1 MTETNE
7 SATDGGAGL
16 APVVLGRLSGLYG
29 VRGWFRVFS
38 YTEPRTALLDYD
50 EWLLKTG
57 GRWQATALIEGRQQ
71 GRAIVA
77 RLEGIEDRDT
87 AASFVGADVAVPRER
102 LPVTEPGEYYWADL
116 VGLAVRHR
124 DGRELGTL
132 DHMFATG
139 AHDVMVV
146 KPAAAGSK
154 EILIPFVMDRFV
166 LGVDLAAGRIDVD
179 WEWD

>member
-1 MTETNE
+1 MTGTKE
-7 SATDGGAGL
+7 SATEDGTGN

-38 YTEPRTALLDYD
+38 YTEPREALLDYE
-50 EWLLKTG
+50 EWLLKAG
-57 GRWQATALIEGRQQ
+57 GDWRATALIEGRQQ
-71 GRAIVA
+71 GRTIVA

-87 AASFVGADVAVPRER
+87 AAPFVGADIAVPRER
-102 LPVTEPGEYYWADL
+102 LPATGPGQYYWTDL

-132 DHMFATG
+132 DRMVATG

-166 LGVDLAAGRIDVD
+166 LEVDLAAGRIDVD